1 MALLIDTS
9 TAWGVRII
17 KGIHQ
22 FAQEEGGWLFHV
34 EPARSLR
41 IAVHSARLDRRRD
54 HRQDQPAR
62 AGRRNPLPSGI
73 PAVNVSW
80 YDFPGAKIA
89 RCTVDERETGRMAAE
104 YFLGAGF
111 HHFGYCGP
119 RHRPGYQDLLAEE
132 YHAVL
137 QAAGYSCDDYRGPPD
152 SSPTVPWDQQLASLV
167 SWVRKLASRTAVLCW
182 SAARGRQVT
191 EACHYA
197 GIRVPD
203 DVAVLGGEH
212 DDLMNEISDP
222 PLSTIDQPAER
233 VGHEAARI
241 LLQMMQGDPKP
252 ESPALFSPTRV
263 IVRHS
268 TDILAVDDPVVRT
281 ALRLIHE
288 QAREGVNVAGI
299 ISQMHIARR
308 ALEQR
313 FVEHLGRTP
322 AAEIRRVRIEV
333 AKQLLVDT
341 DLNMGE
347 IARKCGFREQDLFSR
362 TFRRVLGVTPSQ
374 YRGVHRHGRV
384 DPRKM
389 PKWPEKCQNFC
400 ARNRCD
406 VQRIGLKLAYCLL
419 FYPQSLLFHP
429 QLASL
434 HNSSTIW
441 G

>member
-1 MALLIDTS
+1 MNSLASNNRRVALLIDTS
-9 TAWGVRII
+9 MSWGVRII

-22 FAQEEGGWLFHV
+22 FAQEEGKWLFHV
-34 EPARSLR
+34 EPRGRYEAMSIPQGWTGEGIIARINRQELADE
-41 IAVHSARLDRRRD
+41 IAA
-54 HRQDQPAR
+54 
-62 AGRRNPLPSGI
+62 SGI

-80 YDFPGAKIA
+80 YDFSGPNVA

-132 YHAVL
+132 YRDVL
-137 QAAGYSCDDYRGPPD
+137 QVAGYSCESYRAQTE
-152 SSPTVPWDQQLASLV
+152 SPNTIPWDEQLASLV
-167 SWVRKLASRTAVLCW
+167 AWLSLLPRPTAILCW
-182 SAARGRQVT
+182 SAAGGRQVT

-203 DVAVLGGEH
+203 DVAVLGGEN

-222 PLSTIDQPAER
+222 PLSTIDQPGER
-233 VGHEAARI
+233 VGLEAARI
-241 LLQMMQGDPKP
+241 LSRMMRGEPKP
-252 ESPALFSPTRV
+252 EEPTLLSPTRV

-268 TDILAVDDPVVRT
+268 SDILAVDNQVVRT

-313 FVEHLGRTP
+313 FIQHLGRTP

-333 AKQLLVDT
+333 AKQLLVET
-341 DLNMGE
+341 ELNMGE

-362 TFRRVLGVTPSQ
+362 TFRRALGMTPSH
-374 YRGVHRHGRV
+374 YRGVHRHA
-384 DPRKM
+384 D
-389 PKWPEKCQNFC
+389 
-400 ARNRCD
+400 
-406 VQRIGLKLAYCLL
+406 
-419 FYPQSLLFHP
+419 
-429 QLASL
+429 
-434 HNSSTIW
+434 
-441 G
+441 